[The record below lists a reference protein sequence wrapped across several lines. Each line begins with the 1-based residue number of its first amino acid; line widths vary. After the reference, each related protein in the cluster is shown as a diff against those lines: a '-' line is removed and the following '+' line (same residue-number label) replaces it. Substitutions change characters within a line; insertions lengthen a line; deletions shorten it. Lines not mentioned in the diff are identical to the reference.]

1 MNSATLLINKIKKY
15 QGKKLAFILWA
26 NLINLLVCLTCI
38 WLVTLVTDQ
47 IFFFSSTTRWG
58 LLILNLIITVGYSCR
73 FICTADPYLLRIHHS
88 GDLSSIT
95 AEIGC
100 FYPEIQDRLTN
111 IYQLINRSDKGFSLQ
126 LKEFAV
132 DRFYEQVKDID
143 FKKQLR
149 FLNYVFPVSFLLPV
163 LLGSIFLMTA
173 FDVPLALQ
181 RICYPDKEFADT
193 PAFTFNTWP
202 GNTRIIMGQ
211 SLDIR
216 TQYQGPPNS
225 GCLLLYRSKEESSF
239 QQLAL
244 QPAGNFYQA
253 ALPNIRRP
261 MEYRLKSTF
270 TQRNEW
276 SEKVI
281 SGLYQVQ
288 VLTPPSLS
296 ELSITVTPPAY
307 TALPRQFLEENTGDM
322 LVYPGSLVTINAKS
336 NKIIKDAKVVFAD
349 SSALEA
355 RIREDKI
362 YVQFPVDK
370 TNSYHIDLIDQ
381 DSVNS
386 QNPIQYF
393 ITMLEDLYPTV
404 NLIEPGMDVEIPADG
419 AITLLIEGRDD
430 FGFSDLKL
438 NYQVTAKSNL
448 RQDSS
453 WHVVQLAF
461 PARAVTYFQ
470 QNYLWNFAVLDV
482 GFEDAI
488 KYYVEIRDNDPI
500 RGPKTARSNEY
511 FIHFPS
517 LETLFNDF
525 AEKQSTNIEETEQA
539 ADASDE
545 LKKKLEEINRELK
558 RDKNID
564 WERKQEIESSLQKQK
579 EIQQK
584 LEQIQ
589 QNLAEALQKLE
600 NVQLLS
606 PELLE
611 KYRQLQ
617 QLFQEIATPELLQTL
632 EELQKSLDKM
642 NENQIKT
649 ALQKLQLNQQQF
661 QERLERTLELF
672 KKVQLEQALDQ
683 LVQLAKKMQ
692 DEQKKISGELDQ
704 NKLSDKKSQA
714 ELENKIQSQ
723 QTVLQ
728 QTELG
733 LDELIKNEMLENN
746 GSVKHDL
753 ESAQELI
760 DQQDIAARLGAL
772 KDMIRQSS
780 SGKAGQQS
788 QQAEQSLQQLYSALQ
803 QARQNMVSSE
813 QTRLLSKMSK
823 ISADLL
829 QLSATQEDL
838 MNVTKNL
845 SDFSTEFHD
854 MASRQQTMAENM
866 NGLVQ
871 EIIDLSHQTFF
882 ISPEMSK
889 SLGKASG
896 GIRKTL
902 AELENRNQGAAGKFQ
917 EQAMAGLNESVL
929 GMQNSMQ
936 QMAQSN
942 SALGFEQFMQSLMQ
956 MSKQQGML
964 NEESLNFFQGAGQ
977 GAGNQ
982 GSLTMQQQQELR
994 RLAAEQSAIR
1004 QALEQLTDETGN
1016 RSDVLGRVENL
1027 AEEMEKVVQDMEALK
1042 LDRKTIERQQQ
1053 IFNRLLDA
1061 QKSVRER
1068 EYSRNR
1074 QAEAGKNYAKKSPA
1088 EKLDPFDQ
1096 RGQKLQQ
1103 DLRRALQEGYHP
1115 AYEKIIEDY
1124 FKTLSQSTA
1133 NDQNQ

>member
-1 MNSATLLINKIKKY
+1 MNNATLLIKKIKKF
-15 QGKKLAFILWA
+15 QGRQLALILGA
-26 NLINLLVCLTCI
+26 NLLNLLVCLTCI

-47 IFFFSSTTRWG
+47 IFFFSSATRRG
-58 LLILNLIITVGYSCR
+58 LLIFNVIITLSTMAVLYLPPV
-73 FICTADPYLLRIHHS
+73 FTALRIHHS

-100 FYPEIQDRLTN
+100 FYAEIQDRLTN
-111 IYQLINRSDKGFSLQ
+111 IYQLINRTDKGFSWQ

-149 FLNYVFPVSFLLPV
+149 FLNYVFPLNTIIPL
-163 LLGSIFLMTA
+163 LLGSVFLMTT
-173 FDVPLALQ
+173 FDIPLALR
-181 RICYPDKEFADT
+181 RICYPAKEFADT
-193 PAFTFNTWP
+193 PAYSFNTRP
-202 GNTRIIMGQ
+202 GTTRIIMGQ
-211 SLDIR
+211 SLEIR

-225 GCLLLYRSKEESSF
+225 GCILLYRNIEESSF
-239 QQLAL
+239 QQSAM
-244 QPAGNFYQA
+244 QPAGNFYQTV
-253 ALPNIRRP
+253 LPNIRRA

-270 TQRNEW
+270 AQRNEW
-276 SEKVI
+276 SEKIV
-281 SGLYQVQ
+281 SELYQVQ

-296 ELSITVTPPAY
+296 ELLITVTPPAY
-307 TALPRQFLEENTGDM
+307 TALPRQYLQENTGDM
-322 LVYPGSLVTINAKS
+322 LVYPGSLATINARS
-336 NKIIKDAKVVFAD
+336 NKILKEAKVVFAD
-349 SSALEA
+349 STELEA

-362 YVQFPVDK
+362 YVQFPVK
-370 TNSYHIDLIDQ
+370 ETNSYHLDLMDQ
-381 DSVNS
+381 DSVSS

-393 ITMLEDLYPTV
+393 VTMLEDLYPTV
-404 NLIEPGMDVEIPADG
+404 RLIEPGMDVEIPADG
-419 AITLLIEGRDD
+419 AVTLLIEGRDD
-430 FGFSDLKL
+430 FGFSALKL
-438 NYQVTAKSNL
+438 NYQVIGKSKL
-448 RQDSS
+448 TQDSS
-453 WHVVQLAF
+453 WQVVPIGF
-461 PARAVTYFQ
+461 PVNTGAAAAYFQ
-470 QNYLWNFAVLDV
+470 QNYLWNFALLDV

-488 KYYVEIRDNDPI
+488 KYYIEIRDNDPI
-500 RGPKTARSNEY
+500 CGPKSSRSNEY

-525 AEKQSTNIEETEQA
+525 AEKQSAGIEATEQA
-539 ADASDE
+539 AEESAE
-545 LKKKLEEINRELK
+545 LQKKLEEINRELK

-564 WERKQEIESSLQKQK
+564 WERKQEIQSSLQKQQ
-579 EIQQK
+579 EIQEK

-589 QNLAEALQKLE
+589 QNLEAALQKLE

-611 KYRQLQ
+611 QYRQLQ

-632 EELQKSLDKM
+632 EDLQRSLEKM
-642 NENQIKT
+642 NENQIQT
-649 ALQKLQLNQQQF
+649 VLQKMQLNQQQF

-672 KKVQLEQALDQ
+672 KKVQLEQALEQ
-683 LVQLAKKMQ
+683 LEQLAKQML

-704 NKLSDKKSQA
+704 NKSSARESPA

-723 QTVLQ
+723 QAVLR

-760 DQQDIAARLGAL
+760 DQQDIAARLGEIN
-772 KDMIRQSS
+772 DMIRQNNP
-780 SGKAGQQS
+780 GKAGQQS

-803 QARQNMVSSE
+803 QARQNMVSGE
-813 QTRLLSKMSK
+813 QARLLSKMSK

-829 QLSATQEDL
+829 QLSANQEDL
-838 MNVTKNL
+838 MDVTKNL
-845 SDFSTEFHD
+845 SDFSAEFHD
-854 MASRQQTMAENM
+854 MASRQQALAENM
-866 NGLVQ
+866 NGLIK

-882 ISPEMSK
+882 ISPELSK

-902 AELENRNQGAAGKFQ
+902 EELENRNQGAAGKFQ

-964 NEESLNFFQGAGQ
+964 NEESLNFFQGAG
-977 GAGNQ
+977 NQ

-1004 QALEQLTDETGN
+1004 QALERLTDETGN

-1027 AEEMEKVVQDMEALK
+1027 AEEMGKIVQDMEALK

-1074 QAEAGKNYAKKSPA
+1074 QAEAGKSYAKKPPS

-1096 RGQKLQQ
+1096 RGQKLRQ
-1103 DLRRALQEGYHP
+1103 DLQRALQEGYHP

-1133 NDQNQ
+1133 KDQNK